1 MNIGRLVF
9 TQICDSFERKQ
20 FQRCVSKYPMPRS
33 SKSFTARDQ
42 FLCMAFAQLTFRES
56 LRDIEACLGS
66 QASLLY
72 AMGIRGSVT
81 RTNLAYANEHRSWR
95 VYFELAQI
103 LIRKARN
110 LYSTDRYILDVDE
123 VVYAI
128 DASTIDLCMNLF
140 PWARFRRRKSAIKL
154 HAMIDLSG
162 SIPVFIAITEGKVH
176 DVNALDWIVFEAGAF
191 YVLDRG
197 YEDFLRLAAIHS
209 ARAFFVTRAKANMS
223 YYVRDSRAVDKSTGL
238 RSDQTVR
245 LNGTKTRKLFPHD
258 LRRVSFR
265 DAETGKLLVFI
276 TNNFEID
283 ALVVAKI
290 YKARWQIELFFK
302 WIKQNLRVKSFFG
315 LSENAVK
322 TQIWIAVCAYLMV
335 AILNKTLRIG
345 QSMSRILQVI
355 SVNIFSKDPIHQ
367 LLMKNDTRNSD
378 VDNSNQLLFND
389 F

>member
-1 MNIGRLVF
+1 MNVGRLVF
-9 TQICDSFERKQ
+9 TQICDSIDRKQ

-33 SKSFTARDQ
+33 SRSFTARDQ

-66 QASLLY
+66 QAKLLY

-81 RTNLAYANEHRSWR
+81 RTSLAYANEHRSWK

-103 LIRKARN
+103 LIRKARK
-110 LYSTDRYILDVDE
+110 LYSSDRYILDLDE
-123 VVYAI
+123 VAYAI

-140 PWARFRRRKSAIKL
+140 PWARFRKSKSAIKL

-162 SIPVFIAITEGKVH
+162 SIPVFIAITDGKVH

-197 YEDFLRLAAIHS
+197 YVDFLRLAAIHS
-209 ARAFFVTRAKANMS
+209 ARAFFVTRAKSNMS
-223 YYVRDSRAVDKSTGL
+223 FYVRESREVDKSTGL

-245 LNGTKTRKLFPHD
+245 LNGTKTKKHFPHD
-258 LRRVSFR
+258 LGRVSFW
-265 DAETGKLLVFI
+265 DAESGRLLVFI

-283 ALVVAKI
+283 ALAVARI

-322 TQIWIAVCAYLMV
+322 TQIWIAVCIYLMV
-335 AILNKTLRIG
+335 AILNKTLQIE
-345 QSMSRILQVI
+345 QSMSRILQVV

-367 LLMKNDTRNSD
+367 LLTKKDTRDSGF
-378 VDNSNQLLFND
+378 DNSKQLMFKD